1 MGVGGGIVADSDA
14 ENELREA
21 LTKARP
27 VLHSLGARTPDPTVW
42 RRPDLPELLD
52 VERPR
57 GGVMET
63 MLAVDGRI
71 PLLDAHLQRLGD
83 DSARAELE
91 AAADRAGKGRW
102 RVRLVEGRVEV
113 EPARPTRIDGLV
125 PRLIPGGLG
134 DRKWADRRV
143 PKETLVV
150 DADGSVLEGA
160 WANVFI
166 VEDGVHITP
175 PADGRLL
182 PGITRARIDAREEP
196 IDLERF
202 AAADAVYLTSAI
214 SLVTPVRNPACAPS
228 LSAEPTSGPGSSPAP
243 GR

>member
-1 MGVGGGIVADSDA
+1 
-14 ENELREA
+14 LR
-21 LTKARP
+21 KARP
-27 VLHSLGARTPDPTVW
+27 VLHPLGVIPATPGPRRRRT
-42 RRPDLPELLD
+42 LPPLLD
-52 VERPR
+52 IPRPS
-57 GGVMET
+57 GGLLET
-63 MLAVDGRI
+63 MLAIDGQI
-71 PLLDAHLQRLGD
+71 PLLDAHLDRLGD
-83 DSARAELE
+83 HSARAELE
-91 AAADRAGKGRW
+91 AAAKQAGKGRW
-102 RVRLVEGRVEV
+102 RVRLVEGRIEI
-113 EPARPTRIDGLV
+113 EPARPTRIQQLV

-143 PKETLVV
+143 PSDVLVV
-150 DADGSVLEGA
+150 DSDGSVLEAA

-196 IDLERF
+196 IDLERYEQ
-202 AAADAVYLTSAI
+202 ADAVYLTSAI

-228 LSAEPTSGPGSSPAP
+228 LSAVPTSDPGWSAAP